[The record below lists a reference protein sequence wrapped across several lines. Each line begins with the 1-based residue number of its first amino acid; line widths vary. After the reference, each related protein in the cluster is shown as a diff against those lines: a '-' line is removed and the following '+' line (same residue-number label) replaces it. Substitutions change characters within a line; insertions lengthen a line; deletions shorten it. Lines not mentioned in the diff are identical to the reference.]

1 MYIYKLFNLLI
12 WYNKIDIQNEMRL
25 YLFFILQKYSYYSNL
40 YWNNSIDI
48 SFSWI
53 FTYIIIKVFIIKYNI
68 YK

>member
-40 YWNNSIDI
+40 YWNN
-48 SFSWI
+48 
-53 FTYIIIKVFIIKYNI
+53 
-68 YK
+68 